1 MFLAGVSA
9 DSDGAQAPAD
19 GVNGRTGVGPVLQ
32 VRQLS
37 KTFGGE
43 RALHDAHLTVEPGE
57 VHGLLGENGS
67 GKSTLIKILAGYH
80 SPDPGSEITVNGEHV
95 DLPLAPG
102 EFRRLGMS
110 FVHQDLGLIGGVS
123 VLENLW
129 IGTLSSSSALKVPW
143 RQLRKRATEAFERF
157 GVPLEPDR
165 LVDELD
171 PTGKAVLALV
181 RAAEEMRAVTER
193 SDSDLYGLLIL
204 DEPTVFL
211 PRDGVDRL
219 FRLVRDIVGERASVL
234 FVSHDLDEVREV
246 TDRVTVLRNGRVQGT
261 LVTDQA
267 SVNDLVELII
277 GRRLIEKPPAQRLR
291 EDSALD
297 VNVAGLQGGA
307 VTGVSFDCRHGEI
320 VGLTGLPGSGFDEV
334 LYLLFGAND
343 AVAGEVT
350 IDGTPRLLRGL
361 KPHQAVKMG
370 IGLLPADRRAD
381 GSVGPLSVGDNL
393 MLQVLDQYRGPVGL
407 KRRLNRAAGKALQD
421 FDVRPSDPR
430 VSYQSLSGGNQQKAL
445 LAKWLPSNPRLLL
458 LHEPTQ
464 GVDVGARGEIIEIL
478 RAAARD
484 QTAVVCSSTDYEQ
497 LTKMCD
503 RVLIMGRGRITDEL
517 RGEDLTKDRI
527 ANAVYDAATTTRA
540 HTAGEED
547 GDPNQD

>member
-1 MFLAGVSA
+1 M
-9 DSDGAQAPAD
+9 
-19 GVNGRTGVGPVLQ
+19 LQ
-32 VRQLS
+32 VRRLS

-43 RALHDAHLTVEPGE
+43 HALHDAELTVRAGE

-80 SPDPGSEITVNGEHV
+80 TPDPGCEIAVNGEQV
-95 DLPLAPG
+95 NLPLAPG

-129 IGTLSSSSALKVPW
+129 IGTLSSSSGLKIPW
-143 RQLRKRATEAFERF
+143 RQLRRRTTTAFERF
-157 GVPLEPDR
+157 GVTIEPNR

-171 PTGKAVLALV
+171 PTEKAVLALV

-193 SDSDLYGLLIL
+193 PDSGFYGLLVL

-219 FRLVRDIVGERASVL
+219 FGLIRDIVGEQASVL

-261 LVTDQA
+261 LMTDQA

-277 GRRLIEKPPAQRLR
+277 GRRLIEKPPGQRPQA
-291 EDSALD
+291 DSALD
-297 VNVAGLQGGA
+297 VTVTGLQGGK
-307 VTGVSFDCRHGEI
+307 VTDVSFDCRHGEI

-334 LYLLFGAND
+334 LYLLFGASD

-350 IDGTPRLLRGL
+350 IDGMTRQLREL
-361 KPHQAVKMG
+361 TPHQAVKVG
-370 IGLLPADRRAD
+370 IGLLPSDRRAD
-381 GSVGPLSVGDNL
+381 GSVGSLSVGDNL
-393 MLQVLDQYRGPVGL
+393 MLQVLDQYRGPIGL
-407 KRRLNRAAGKALQD
+407 SRRLNRAAGKALQD

-430 VSYQSLSGGNQQKAL
+430 VSYHSLSGGNQQKAL

-464 GVDVGARGEIIEIL
+464 GVDIGARSEIIEIL

-503 RVLIMGRGRITDEL
+503 RVLIMGRGRITEEL

-527 ANAVYDAATTTRA
+527 ANAVYDAATNTRA
-540 HTAGEED
+540 NSADRED
-547 GDPNQD
+547 GDRNQD

>member
-1 MFLAGVSA
+1 MMPAGVGADSVDAQASA
-9 DSDGAQAPAD
+9 DAET
-19 GVNGRTGVGPVLQ
+19 GRKGFGPVLQ

-43 RALHDAHLTVEPGE
+43 RALHDADLTVKPGE

-80 SPDPGSEITVNGEHV
+80 TPDPGCEIAVNGEQV
-95 DLPLAPG
+95 NLPLAPG

-110 FVHQDLGLIGGVS
+110 FVHQDLGLIGAVS

-129 IGTLSSSSALKVPW
+129 IGTLSSSSALKIPW
-143 RQLRKRATEAFERF
+143 RELRRRTTKAFERF
-157 GVPLEPDR
+157 GVAIEPDR

-171 PTGKAVLALV
+171 PTEKAVLALV
-181 RAAEEMRAVTER
+181 RAAEEMRVVTEK
-193 SDSDLYGLLIL
+193 SDSDFYGLLIL

-219 FRLVRDIVGERASVL
+219 FGLIRDIVAGQASVL

-246 TDRVTVLRNGRVQGT
+246 TDRVTVLRNGQVQGT
-261 LVTDQA
+261 LTTEKA

-277 GRRLIEKPPAQRLR
+277 GRRLFEKPPAQRLQA
-291 EDSALD
+291 DSALD
-297 VNVAGLQGGA
+297 VSVAGLQGGA
-307 VTGVSFDCRHGEI
+307 VTDVSFDCRHGEI
-320 VGLTGLPGSGFDEV
+320 VGLTGLPGSGFEEV
-334 LYLLFGAND
+334 LYLLFGASD

-350 IDGTPRLLRGL
+350 IDGTPRPLREL
-361 KPHQAVKMG
+361 KPHQAVKIG
-370 IGLLPADRRAD
+370 IGLLPSDRRAD
-381 GSVGPLSVGDNL
+381 GSVGSLSVGDNL
-393 MLQVLDQYRGPVGL
+393 MLQILDQYRGPIGL
-407 KRRLNRAAGKALQD
+407 NRRLNRAAGKALQD

-464 GVDVGARGEIIEIL
+464 GVDIGARGEIIEIL

-503 RVLIMGRGRITDEL
+503 RVLIMGRGRITEEL
-517 RGEDLTKDRI
+517 LGENLTKDRI
-527 ANAVYDAATTTRA
+527 ANAVYDAATNTRTF
-540 HTAGEED
+540 TADRED
-547 GDPNQD
+547 GDRNQD